1 MQYAWLVFAL
11 LSAVGAALVA
21 IFGKIGLQGVDS
33 HVATTIR
40 ALVMFIFLFA
50 VIAVEG
56 KLSASLSSLTNSK
69 LMFYIVLSGIAG
81 ALSWLFYFLA
91 LQSGTVAQVAGIDRL
106 SVVFAVLLA
115 ALFLSEKIDLK
126 TGLGVSLITIGAII
140 IALKK

>member
-1 MQYAWLVFAL
+1 MQYTWLLFAL

-40 ALVMFIFLFA
+40 ALVMFLFLFA
-50 VIAVEG
+50 VIAIEG
-56 KLSASLSSLTNSK
+56 KLSQSVVSLTNSR
-69 LMFYIVLSGIAG
+69 LMFFIVLSGIAG

-91 LQSGTVAQVAGIDRL
+91 LQYGTVAQVAGVDRL

-115 ALFLSEKIDLK
+115 ALFLSEKIDIR
-126 TGLGVSLITIGAII
+126 TGLGVSLITVGAII
-140 IALKK
+140 IALNK

>member
-1 MQYAWLVFAL
+1 MQQLWLVFAL

-50 VIAVEG
+50 VIAIEG
-56 KLSASLSSLTNSK
+56 KLSATIQSFTNSK
-69 LMFYIVLSGIAG
+69 LIFYIVLSGIAG

-91 LQSGTVAQVAGIDRL
+91 LQYGTVAQVAGVDRL

-115 ALFLSEKIDLK
+115 ALFLSEKIDLR
-126 TGLGVSLITIGAII
+126 TGVGVSLITIGAIV

>member
-1 MQYAWLVFAL
+1 MQSAWLLFAL

-40 ALVMFIFLFA
+40 ALVMFLFLFA
-50 VIAVEG
+50 VIAIEG
-56 KLSASLSSLTNSK
+56 KLSLSIHSFTNSK

-91 LQSGTVAQVAGIDRL
+91 LQYGTVAQVAGVDRL